1 MATTIAAVY
10 ENGLFRPLSPVSLPE
25 GQRVQVEI
33 PAPIRDGPISMEEA
47 EEIMRRL
54 ERIGEG
60 LSDEEIA
67 TIEAGINSGRPQ
79 ED

>member
-1 MATTIAAVY
+1 MATTIPAGY
-10 ENGLFRPLSPVSLPE
+10 ENGLFRPLSPVNLPE

-33 PAPIRDGPISMEEA
+33 PAPIRDGPISREEA
-47 EEIMRRL
+47 EEIMRGL
-54 ERIGEG
+54 ERVGEG

-67 TIEAGINSGRPQ
+67 AIEEAINWGRPR